1 MYACPSYLLCYL
13 NVVRNRRI
21 LSLIVFCRAHPR
33 LKIGCLCRT
42 GNGLASR
49 AKRALFAAC
58 QPANPVGFTLG
69 KQGGL
74 EPLCACWGN
83 LSPSPFERF
92 LQNRLCSCGAFFACA
107 YMGLL
112 YRNAFRGCSVFSFM
126 QSTQLVFTE

>member
-1 MYACPSYLLCYL
+1 MRSKSTLSLFMVESGRAGTACACPSCLLCYL

-92 LQNRLCSCGAFFACA
+92 LQNRLRSCGAFFA
-107 YMGLL
+107 YGTSE
-112 YRNAFRGCSVFSFM
+112 NRGVM
-126 QSTQLVFTE
+126 